1 MKPKEKAEKLVHKH
15 LASIIFNIKQ
25 DIKASVM
32 DASKKSALI
41 TIDEI
46 IEELGEDFVN
56 ALRYWQEVREEVMKL

>member
-25 DIKASVM
+25 NIKASVM

>member
-1 MKPKEKAEKLVHKH
+1 MKPKEKAEKLVDKH

-56 ALRYWQEVREEVMKL
+56 ALRYWQEVREEVLKL